1 MLVAIIPR
9 EGVVAKQ
16 MSERQNK
23 EFADSKEGEQEEEEL
38 IVPLL
43 FKIEKQSEE
52 EEEELER
59 RIIPLEEQLA
69 LKVPIATAVLVFVLL
84 KTFIICVSTTKTLQ
98 LNKNIERNKL
108 IVQIL

>member
-43 FKIEKQSEE
+43 FKIEKQSE